1 MLSAILSNRTLL
13 FSFVERM
20 DKNEKKQH
28 AINKIQ
34 ATPVTS
40 SILDSSLTFDIFSEV
55 KTTKQNPNKLEEVFN
70 MCDELLRFISQM
82 YLLFF
87 VLLKNDL

>member
-1 MLSAILSNRTLL
+1 MANTNNKATIKMLSAILSNRTLF

-28 AINKIQ
+28 VINKIQ

-40 SILDSSLTFDIFSEV
+40 SILDSSLTFDILSEV
-55 KTTKQNPNKLEEVFN
+55 NTTKQNPNKLEDVFN
-70 MCDELLRFISQM
+70 M
-82 YLLFF
+82 
-87 VLLKNDL
+87 

>member
-1 MLSAILSNRTLL
+1 MANTKIKAPINILSAILSYRTLF

-40 SILDSSLTFDIFSEV
+40 SILDSSLTFDILSEV
-55 KTTKQNPNKLEEVFN
+55 NTTKQNPNKLEEVFN
-70 MCDELLRFISQM
+70 M
-82 YLLFF
+82 
-87 VLLKNDL
+87 